1 MRKTLI
7 TFCVLIMAVGA
18 MAKDCKT
25 EEDHLK
31 FMGIPICGTIKG
43 FSKELIAR
51 TNAQPTRVYNGM
63 FSFRGSFAGYD
74 ADLHVTYNKVNKEV
88 YQAHAVVDS
97 RDKKRAERIRDE
109 FRESLMKKYPD
120 SFIKSS
126 KNENGD
132 SIFQMWPKRDPKA
145 KKLAPEK
152 VYGEICLYILYN
164 KRLNVHG
171 VFLIYND
178 EINTGKYY
186 EESKLAD
193 F

>member
-1 MRKTLI
+1 ML
-7 TFCVLIMAVGA
+7 
-18 MAKDCKT
+18 
-25 EEDHLK
+25 
-31 FMGIPICGTIKG
+31 
-43 FSKELIAR
+43 
-51 TNAQPTRVYNGM
+51 
-63 FSFRGSFAGYD
+63 FR
-74 ADLHVTYNKVNKEV
+74 
-88 YQAHAVVDS
+88 
-97 RDKKRAERIRDE
+97 
-109 FRESLMKKYPD
+109 
-120 SFIKSS
+120 SS